1 LEIHEIEHGICF
13 GVVVDVIDIFD
24 LVSKTALGD
33 ALVYSQKKRE
43 REK

>member
-1 LEIHEIEHGICF
+1 MEIHEIEHGICF

-33 ALVYSQKKRE
+33 ALVYSPKKKRE
-43 REK
+43 K